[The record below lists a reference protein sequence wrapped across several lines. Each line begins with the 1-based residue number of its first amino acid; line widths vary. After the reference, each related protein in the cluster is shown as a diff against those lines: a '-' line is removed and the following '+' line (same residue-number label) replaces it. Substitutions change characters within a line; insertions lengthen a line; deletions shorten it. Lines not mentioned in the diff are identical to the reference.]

1 MPGELEPTMPAQ
13 AKKPF
18 LEVVREGNPG
28 HRPVEPGLLL
38 PLAELEEPD
47 WAETF
52 PVTEGPE
59 SAVNERLRLVARREW
74 RRIVPV
80 LKHTAG
86 LAAVD
91 AAALHEYCVVVARID
106 QCERALSIDGLLMQ
120 TERGWTKNGAA
131 TIVSQ
136 YRAHYKV
143 LLREFG
149 LSPSARRGITPVEV
163 ADDDDPFD

>member
-1 MPGELEPTMPAQ
+1 MSVPQ
-13 AKKPF
+13 RKPF

-28 HRPVEPGLLL
+28 HRPLEPGLLL
-38 PLAELEEPD
+38 PPAELTEPD
-47 WAETF
+47 WAEVF
-52 PVTEGPE
+52 PVE
-59 SAVNERLRLVARREW
+59 SGDQAAENERLRFVAGREW
-74 RRIVPV
+74 NRVVPV

-106 QCERALSIDGLLMQ
+106 QCERNLSVNGLLMQ

-136 YRAHYKV
+136 YRATYKI
-143 LLREFG
+143 LIREFG
-149 LSPSARRGITPVEV
+149 LSPSARRGITPVEIS
-163 ADDDDPFD
+163 DDSDPFD

>member
-1 MPGELEPTMPAQ
+1 MADPVR
-13 AKKPF
+13 KKPF

-38 PLAELEEPD
+38 PPAQLEEPD
-47 WAETF
+47 WLETF
-52 PVTEGPE
+52 PVKKGDQFAE
-59 SAVNERLRLVARREW
+59 NERLRFVASREW
-74 RRIVPV
+74 NRVVPV

-91 AAALHEYCVVVARID
+91 AAALHEYCTVVARID
-106 QCERALSIDGLLMQ
+106 QCERALSTGGLLMQ
-120 TERGWTKNGAA
+120 TDRGWVKNGAA

-136 YRAHYKV
+136 YRATYKV

-149 LSPSARRGITPVEV
+149 LSPSARRSLTPVE
-163 ADDDDPFD
+163 ASDEADPFD

>member
-1 MPGELEPTMPAQ
+1 MADPAR
-13 AKKPF
+13 KPY

-28 HRPVEPGLLL
+28 HRPLEPGLLL
-38 PLAELEEPD
+38 PPAELEEPD
-47 WAETF
+47 WTETF
-52 PVTEGPE
+52 PVVEGAE
-59 SAVNERLRLVARREW
+59 SAENERLRAVASREW
-74 RRIVPV
+74 NRVVPV

-106 QCERALSIDGLLMQ
+106 QCERALSINGLLMR

-149 LSPSARRGITPVEV
+149 LSPSARRSLSPVDAGGDGE
-163 ADDDDPFD
+163 DPFD

>member
-1 MPGELEPTMPAQ
+1 MADPVRKRPYMQ
-13 AKKPF
+13 
-18 LEVVREGNPG
+18 VVREGNPG
-28 HRPVEPGLLL
+28 HRPVDPGLLL
-38 PLAELEEPD
+38 PPAELAEPD

-52 PVTEGPE
+52 PVADGPE
-59 SAVNERLRLVARREW
+59 SATNERLRIVASREW
-74 RRIVPV
+74 SRVVPA
-80 LKHTAG
+80 LKNTAG
-86 LAAVD
+86 LSGVD

-106 QCERALSIDGLLMQ
+106 QCERSLSIDGLLMQ

-149 LSPSARRGITPVEV
+149 LSPSARRSLSPVDSGGDGE
-163 ADDDDPFD
+163 DPFD

>member
-1 MPGELEPTMPAQ
+1 MADPVR
-13 AKKPF
+13 KKP
-18 LEVVREGNPG
+18 LLQVVREGNPG
-28 HRPVEPGLLL
+28 HRPLEPGLLL
-38 PLAELEEPD
+38 PPAELAEPD

-52 PVTEGPE
+52 PAVKG
-59 SAVNERLRLVARREW
+59 AHAQVNERLRAVAAREW
-74 RRIVPV
+74 GRVVPV

-106 QCERALSIDGLLMQ
+106 QCERALSTDGLLMQ
-120 TERGWTKNGAA
+120 SERGWTKHGAT

-136 YRAHYKV
+136 YRAHYKI

-149 LSPSARRGITPVEV
+149 LSPSARRSLTPVETS
-163 ADDDDPFD
+163 DDDDPFD